1 MMQTLNDMRFNLLGG
16 LLLLICTETTAVA
29 ADEFRV
35 GGKTGDVLS
44 GSQMMV
50 INDVYY
56 YVDRQAPIHA
66 EWTDSKLTLD
76 QLRPGMNIGVT
87 VLPASADNSLPH
99 IREIWIYA
107 D

>member
-1 MMQTLNDMRFNLLGG
+1 MMQTLNGIGFNLLGG
-16 LLLLICTETTAVA
+16 LLLLICTGTTAAA

-44 GSQMMV
+44 GSRMMV
-50 INDVYY
+50 VNDIYY
-56 YVDRQAPIHA
+56 YVDRRAPIHA
-66 EWTDSKLTLD
+66 EGTDSKFTLD
-76 QLRPGMNIGVT
+76 QLRPGMNVGIS

-99 IREIWIYA
+99 IKEIWIYL